1 MGSAIGEI
9 VPLGIGVAI
18 SPGPIVA
25 VILMLL
31 TSRAKSNAPALLAG
45 GIAALAVVV
54 VVVLLISSRTAV
66 PTFDAQS
73 TAASSA
79 RALVGVLLL
88 VLAWWQWRSR
98 PKVGEEPK
106 TPSWMRQIERVNP
119 ALALGLGAFG
129 LGVNP
134 KDTPLAVLAAVAIA
148 QAELSAAESAVTL
161 AVFIAIATASVAAP
175 VALYFALGDRA
186 EVTLNGWKAWLTKNN
201 ATVMT
206 VLFLVFGVVLVVQG
220 IRGLTS

>member
-9 VPLGIGVAI
+9 VPLGIGVAV

-31 TSRAKSNAPALLAG
+31 TSRARSNAPALLAG

-54 VVVLLISSRTAV
+54 VGVLLISSRTAV
-66 PTFDAQS
+66 PALDMQS

-79 RALVGVLLL
+79 KALVGVLLL
-88 VLAWWQWRSR
+88 LLAWRQWRSR
-98 PKVGEEPK
+98 PKDSEEPG
-106 TPSWMRQIERVNP
+106 TPGWMRQMERVNP
-119 ALALGLGAFG
+119 ALALGFGAFG

-134 KDTPLAVLAAVAIA
+134 KDTPLAALAAVEIE
-148 QAELSAAESAVTL
+148 QAGLSAAQSAVTL

-175 VALYFALGDRA
+175 IALYFALGERA
-186 EVTLNGWKAWLTKNN
+186 EETLKGWKAWLTAHN
-201 ATVMT
+201 AVVMAA
-206 VLFLVFGVVLVVQG
+206 LFLVFGVWLAAQG
-220 IRGLTS
+220 AIGLAS